1 MMSGGFLKRLP
12 ALDLEQARRRDFAS
26 SWKLV
31 YLTFQ
36 PAKEAL
42 REALCTLGNGYVG
55 TRGAA
60 PESGASRIH
69 YPGTYIAGVY
79 NKLAT
84 HIAGRTVTNEDF
96 VNCPNALPL
105 TFRAGDGDWVVPS
118 ACKIL
123 SYYQA
128 LNMRNAA
135 LSRRLRLQ
143 DENGLTFTVE
153 MRRIVSM
160 DHRHLA
166 AMRYV
171 ITPEDFDGVITVRS
185 GLDGNVQNAGVARYR
200 PLNGRH
206 LKADA
211 QGMIDPRTVY
221 LFVKTT
227 TSQIQIALSS
237 RTRFFRG
244 EEEFAPESRIVHKGG
259 KAVYQDFKVEA
270 RRDQEI
276 VVEKVVALYT
286 SRDTYVPDPR
296 MAAVDAVKK
305 GHRFFSLYAGH
316 KRSWHRL
323 WKRFDIRI
331 EGDVAYRRIL
341 RLHIFHLLQTASPH
355 NAHIDASVP
364 ARGLHGEAYRG
375 HIFWDN
381 LFIMPF
387 YDWHAPQISK
397 ALLMYRYRR
406 LDQARRNAREAG
418 YAGAMFPWQSSM
430 TGDEQTQVMHLN
442 PMSDKWGPDHSH
454 LQRHVSFAV
463 AYNVWR
469 YWKDTHDTEFLVR
482 YGAEMM
488 LSVARFGASLSIFD
502 ESDGR
507 YHTEGL
513 MGPDEFHER
522 LPDASQAGFRDN
534 AYTNFLIV
542 ATLLNAT
549 EMLDA
554 LTGPQREQARHRA
567 GVDED
572 QMRSWDDI
580 TRKMHIP
587 MNRDGIISQFEGY
600 FGLKELDWGAYRK
613 KYGNI
618 QRLDRILKAEGK
630 SPNAYKVAKQADVL
644 MIFYLFSLRHIASVF
659 QRLGLR
665 FTDETLKKNYDYYIR
680 RTSHGSTLSKVVHCY
695 VAHLLGREGEAWQW
709 FLEVL
714 RSDIYDTQG
723 GTTPE
728 GVHTGV
734 MGGSIFIALKCFAGL
749 ELFDERIVL
758 SPSLPRGWREVRF
771 RLLYKGRWIMFLL
784 SRRQVFIYIQGPRE
798 KPYPLTFEIYGKPYR
813 VVHGRIHKISLRRG
827 RLGAVAGAAP
837 QAVQERVLIVDG
849 DIMRATMLK
858 TRLEDVGYLTEC
870 VHSGPEALAVLK
882 SGWVDLI
889 VMSVVLRGATS
900 GYRLLK
906 ELKASRSYGRIPV
919 LMQTQKA
926 GMKPLFERL
935 GVEAFLVKPYAV
947 QDVLRETQR
956 ILEKNRHKG
965 ETGREKR

>member
-1 MMSGGFLKRLP
+1 MKKLSV
-12 ALDLEQARRRDFAS
+12 LDLEHAGRRDFAS
-26 SWKLV
+26 SWKLT
-31 YLTFQ
+31 YMTFQ

-42 REALCTLGNGYVG
+42 REALCTLGNGYFG

-60 PESGASRIH
+60 PESDASRIH

-79 NKLAT
+79 NKLPT
-84 HIAGRTVTNEDF
+84 HIAGRTVINEDF
-96 VNCPNALPL
+96 VNGPNWLPL
-105 TFRAGDGDWVVPS
+105 TFRAGDGRWVVPS
-118 ACKIL
+118 ECRLL

-135 LSRRLRLQ
+135 LNRRVRLQ
-143 DENGLTFTVE
+143 DEHGLTFTVE

-160 DHRHLA
+160 EHRHLA

-171 ITPEDFDGVITVRS
+171 ITPEDHDGVITVRS

-211 QGMIDPRTVY
+211 QGMVDPRTVY

-227 TSQIQIALSS
+227 SSQIQIALAA

-244 EEEFAPESRIVHKGG
+244 EEEIEPASHIVHKGG
-259 KAVYQDFKVEA
+259 KGVYLDFKVEA
-270 RRDQEI
+270 QRNQEI

-286 SRDTYVPDPR
+286 SRDTHVPHPR
-296 MAAVDAVKK
+296 QAAVDAVKK
-305 GHRFFSLYAGH
+305 NYRFFSLYAGH

-331 EGDVAYRRIL
+331 EGDETYRRIL
-341 RLHIFHLLQTASPH
+341 RLHVFHLLQTASPH
-355 NAHIDASVP
+355 NVHIDASVP

-381 LFIMPF
+381 LFVMPF
-387 YDWHAPQISK
+387 YNWHAPEISR

-406 LDQARRNAREAG
+406 LAQARRNAKEAG
-418 YAGAMFPWQSSM
+418 YAGAMFPWQSSA
-430 TGDEQTQVMHLN
+430 TGDEQTQIVHLN

-454 LQRHVSFAV
+454 LQRHVSFVV

-469 YWKDTHDTEFLVR
+469 NWKDTGDAEFLAG

-488 LSVARFGASLSIFD
+488 LSIARFGASLCVFD
-502 ESDGR
+502 ERDGR

-522 LPDASQAGFRDN
+522 LPNASRAGFRDN

-542 ATLLNAT
+542 ATLLNAV
-549 EMLDA
+549 EMLEA
-554 LTGPQREQARHRA
+554 LPEPQRREVRHSA

-572 QMRSWDDI
+572 QLKRWDDI
-580 TRKMHIP
+580 TKKMHIP
-587 MNRDGIISQFEGY
+587 VNKDGIISQFEGY
-600 FGLKELDWGAYRK
+600 FGLKELNWDAYRK

-644 MIFYLFSLRHIASVF
+644 MIFYLFSLRKIASVF
-659 QRLGLR
+659 RRLGVR
-665 FTDETLKKNYDYYIR
+665 FTDETLKKNYDYYIK

-714 RSDIYDTQG
+714 KSDIYDTQG

-728 GVHTGV
+728 GIHAGV
-734 MGGSIFIALKCFAGL
+734 MAGSVYIALKCFAGL

-758 SPSLPRGWREVRF
+758 SPSLPRDWREVRF
-771 RLLYKGRWIMFLL
+771 RLLYKGRWITFLL
-784 SRRQVFIYIQGPRE
+784 SRRQVFIYIQGPRG
-798 KPYPLTFEIYGKPYR
+798 KPYPLPFEIYGKP
-813 VVHGRIHKISLRRG
+813 HRIVYGKTHKISLRRG

-849 DIMRATMLK
+849 DIMRSTVLR
-858 TRLEDVGYLTEC
+858 TRLEDLGYLTEC
-870 VHSGPEALAVLK
+870 VHSAPEALAVLK

-889 VMSVVLRGATS
+889 VMSVVLRGAVS
-900 GYRLLK
+900 GYQLLK

-919 LMQTQKA
+919 LMQSQKA

-935 GVEAFLVKPYAV
+935 GVAAFLVKPYPV
-947 QDVLRETQR
+947 RDVLREAKV
-956 ILEKNRHKG
+956 ILEKDRHKG